1 MPAES
6 FPGKLTAA
14 AGRARLRAVLAGN
27 ACIFPASV
35 YDPMSMRI
43 AADLGFELAMLGGSV
58 AALAVLGAPDH
69 CLLSL
74 DEFAGLCR
82 RLCRTGALP
91 LMVDA
96 DHGFGNALNAMRCVE
111 ELEAAGVAAMTIED
125 TALPQAYGGQ
135 REELISPD
143 EAKAKVA
150 AAVAAR
156 SDAAFA
162 ILARTTVR
170 DIGELRERAAAY
182 AEAGADAIFLTRAR
196 CVAEVEAAARASGLP
211 IVLAAAK
218 QELAAVPDLGALG
231 VRICLRGHDTIR
243 AATAGA
249 WESLERA
256 AGGNAARPD
265 DLLARYSETERYEGI
280 IATYLGRKG

>member
-1 MPAES
+1 
-6 FPGKLTAA
+6 
-14 AGRARLRAVLAGN
+14 
-27 ACIFPASV
+27 
-35 YDPMSMRI
+35 MSMRI
-43 AADLGFELAMLGGSV
+43 AADLDFELAMLGGSV

-96 DHGFGNALNAMRCVE
+96 DHGFGNALNALRCVE
-111 ELEAAGVAAMTIED
+111 ELEAAGISAMTLED
-125 TALPQAYGGQ
+125 TALPLAYGGRQ
-135 REELISPD
+135 DELIPLE
-143 EAKAKVA
+143 EAKAKLA
-150 AAVAAR
+150 AAIAAR
-156 SDAAFA
+156 TDPAFA
-162 ILARTTVR
+162 ILGRTTVR

-196 CVAEVEAAARASGLP
+196 RVAEVEAAARASGLP

-218 QELAAVPDLGALG
+218 EELAGVSDLDALG

-243 AATAGA
+243 AATAAA
-249 WESLERA
+249 WESLNRA
-256 AGGNAARPD
+256 AGGNVARPD
-265 DLLARYSETERYEGI
+265 DLLARYSDTERYADM
-280 IATYLGRKG
+280 IASYLGRRG

>member
-1 MPAES
+1 MPAEPL
-6 FPGKLTAA
+6 PGKLTAA
-14 AGRARLRAVLAGN
+14 AGRARFRAILAGN
-27 ACIFPASV
+27 TCVSPASV

-82 RLCRTGALP
+82 RLCRIGALP

-111 ELEAAGVAAMTIED
+111 ELEAAGVAAMTLED
-125 TALPQAYGGQ
+125 TALPQAYGEP
-135 REELISPD
+135 REELISIA
-143 EAKAKVA
+143 EAGAKVA

-156 SDAAFA
+156 TDTAFA
-162 ILARTTVR
+162 VLARTTVR

-196 CVAEVEAAARASGLP
+196 RVAEVEAAARASSLP

-218 QELAAVPDLGALG
+218 GELADLQDLGALG

-243 AATAGA
+243 AATLAA
-249 WESLERA
+249 WESLDRA
-256 AGGNAARPD
+256 AGGHGTKPD
-265 DLLARYSETERYEGI
+265 DPLARYSEAERYAAL
-280 IATYLGRKG
+280 IAAYLRPGS

>member
-1 MPAES
+1 MATES
-6 FPGKLTAA
+6 PPGKLTAS
-14 AGRARLRAVLAGN
+14 AGRARLRSILAGK
-27 ACIFPASV
+27 ACVSPASV

-58 AALAVLGAPDH
+58 AALVVLGAPDH

-111 ELEAAGVAAMTIED
+111 ELEVAGVAAMTLED
-125 TALPQAYGGQ
+125 TMLPQAYGGQ
-135 REELISPD
+135 RDEMISID

-156 SDAAFA
+156 TDPAFA
-162 ILARTTVR
+162 ILGRTTVR
-170 DIGELRERAAAY
+170 GIGELRERATAY

-196 CVAEVEAAARASGLP
+196 RAAEVEAAASASGLP

-218 QELAAVPDLGALG
+218 EELAEVRDLGALG

-243 AATAGA
+243 AATTGA
-249 WESLERA
+249 WESLNRA
-256 AGGNAARPD
+256 AGGNAAKPD
-265 DLLARYSETERYEGI
+265 DLLARYSDTERYASM
-280 IATYLGRKG
+280 IAAYLGRKG